1 MRRHVVLLLAAAG
14 LGCAGGQRLVP
25 AAGVTRSSVDPGAA
39 VVDRGGVTI
48 AAHADAWR
56 GVPDDLDRV
65 MTPIYVRVRNDSDRE
80 IAIRYHD
87 FRLESDLGRTLS
99 PLPPIAL
106 DRSRPLRT
114 GAAPVLDGSRFRFA
128 PYYRDLF
135 GDDTDYWT
143 GGFAFD
149 PYYYDRY
156 DAWPPA
162 LPSSSMVERAL
173 PEGVIEAG
181 GWVAGFL
188 YFDAVEVEAR
198 AVTLRVHI
206 DLPQRE
212 ERVAT
217 IAILFTPTAS

>member
-1 MRRHVVLLLAAAG
+1 MRLHAVVLLAACALA
-14 LGCAGGQRLVP
+14 CAGGHRLVP
-25 AAGVTRSSVDPGAA
+25 APGVTRSSVRPGAA
-39 VVDRGGVTI
+39 VADRGGVTLV
-48 AAHADAWR
+48 ADADAWR
-56 GVPDDLDRV
+56 GAPEELARL

-106 DRSRPLRT
+106 DRSGPLRT
-114 GAAPVLDGSRFRFA
+114 GAAPVLEGSGFRFA

-156 DAWPPA
+156 GAWPPA
-162 LPSSSMVERAL
+162 LPTSSMVERAL
-173 PEGVIEAG
+173 PEGVVEAG

-198 AVTLRVHI
+198 AVTLRVHV

-217 IAILFTPTAS
+217 IDIAFTPAAS